1 MELNHL
7 SSRGGVYNALG
18 SPVPSLPVRSSV
30 GSLPFEVEEGEGVE
44 PSTQRSARLSRP
56 VAHHRA
62 PPSVMV
68 RAVGFEPTASC
79 FQGRSSGRAE
89 LHPVE
94 KLALRREIES
104 LSPDRQSGRLTR
116 CVTELDN
123 QRSKTKLVRL
133 GRLERPL
140 NALSTHSLCRLG
152 YRRISVAVVGRVEFL
167 RDPTAAKPVEALG
180 VATAR
185 PNLRDC
191 RLGTDVLRIGGPG
204 RIRTCDEL

>member
-1 MELNHL
+1 M
-7 SSRGGVYNALG
+7 RGVYNALG
-18 SPVPSLPVRSSV
+18 SPVPSLPVRSGV

-62 PPSVMV
+62 PPSVNVKMV

-116 CVTELDN
+116 CVTEL
-123 QRSKTKLVRL
+123 
-133 GRLERPL
+133 E
-140 NALSTHSLCRLG
+140 
-152 YRRISVAVVGRVEFL
+152 RRIGASG
-167 RDPTAAKPVEALG
+167 PT
-180 VATAR
+180 
-185 PNLRDC
+185 
-191 RLGTDVLRIGGPG
+191 
-204 RIRTCDEL
+204 